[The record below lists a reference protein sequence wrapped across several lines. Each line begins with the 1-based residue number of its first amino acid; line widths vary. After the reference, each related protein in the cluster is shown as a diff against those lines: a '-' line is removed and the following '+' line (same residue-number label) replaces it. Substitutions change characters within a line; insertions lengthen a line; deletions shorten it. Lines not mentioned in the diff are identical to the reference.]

1 MKMKKKSIFLINIF
15 ALLFLFSFV
24 CSAENDY
31 FDEQI
36 EASGASDLFT
46 HLNDEQL
53 ELLETLGIDKVDFDS
68 VFHASPRKVFDLFY
82 KIVVNEYLSPF
93 KACISS
99 AVMLFCAALASA
111 FVSGICKSESV
122 INIFCS
128 LSVSLSV
135 IVPISECLTRV
146 VSAVLLTSDFM
157 LLLIPVLAAVLTVS
171 GNPTAALSY
180 NSLCFVAAQ
189 IVSSL
194 MSDFIRPL
202 VQMTFSVGIIAGI
215 SQLINLEKVVD
226 FMKKTVMF
234 LMSLASTV
242 FVTML
247 SIKGML
253 AASADTV
260 AVRGVRFLIGNLIPV
275 VGGAVSDAY
284 NSIAGTLMLVKNT
297 VAVIGIAVIAV
308 TVLPVLIECICWILS
323 LNLLSVLS
331 DVLSL
336 DKISALFRSI
346 SSSMVLLAVTLVFS
360 AVVFVLGIG
369 LVMLMKG
376 GA

>member
-1 MKMKKKSIFLINIF
+1 MKKKLFIVTVLI
-15 ALLFLFSFV
+15 LLFLFSFV
-24 CSAENDY
+24 SSAENEI
-31 FDEQI
+31 FNEQL
-36 EASGASDLFT
+36 EASGASDLFS

-53 ELLETLGIDKVDFDS
+53 ELLEILGIEKIDFNT
-68 VFHASPRKVFDLFY
+68 VFEASPRKVLDLFY
-82 KIVVNEYLSPF
+82 KLIVNEYLSPF

-99 AVMLFCAALASA
+99 AVMLFCAAIASV
-111 FVSGICKSESV
+111 FVSGLGKSESAITV
-122 INIFCS
+122 FCS
-128 LSVSLSV
+128 LAVSLNV

-146 VSAVLLTSDFM
+146 ISAVLLTSDFM
-157 LLLIPVLAAVLTVS
+157 LVLIPVLAAVLTVS

-180 NSLCFVAAQ
+180 NSLCFVSAQ
-189 IVSSL
+189 LVSSL

-202 VQMTFSVGIIAGI
+202 VQMTFSIGIIAGI
-215 SQLINLEKVVD
+215 SQLINLEKIVS
-226 FMKKTVMF
+226 FIKKTVMF

-242 FVTML
+242 FITML

-284 NSIAGTLMLVKNT
+284 NSIAGTLILVKNT
-297 VAVIGIAVIAV
+297 VGVIGIAVISV
-308 TVLPVLIECICWILS
+308 TVLPVITECVCWILS
-323 LNLLSVLS
+323 LNLLSALS

-336 DKISALFRSI
+336 DRISSLFKSV

-360 AVVFVLGIG
+360 AVVFVLSIG

-376 GA
+376 GG